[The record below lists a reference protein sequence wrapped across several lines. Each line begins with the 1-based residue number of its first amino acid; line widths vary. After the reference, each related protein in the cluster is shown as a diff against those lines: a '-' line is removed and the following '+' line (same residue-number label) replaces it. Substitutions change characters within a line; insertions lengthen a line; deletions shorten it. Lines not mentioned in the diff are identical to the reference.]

1 MLSSLLIATAFQIGP
16 FYEQRP
22 DYFALRPIVSHEAET
37 TDVLWPVFTS
47 HRDWWRFCF
56 IVNYQNYGVD
66 EGYQFS
72 VLPIWFNGED
82 KQKGAYAGLFPITGY
97 HPHILMLHDWEFAMW
112 PVWMRYKMPRGRDW
126 LETNSVL
133 FPFISWR
140 SDGAWSVWPFYGVN
154 YQRESDHRYAFWPV
168 VTWAK
173 YRADRDTAGAGYSWM
188 VWPLYGKVRRERER
202 QTMYL
207 PPFFSLTEIYT
218 DGKGRRGEMRSF
230 PFVRLRCPWPFL
242 ELEDMPQRTR
252 ISFWPF
258 YESVENYSY
267 KDGSRV
273 SGVKRFGWKLVEI
286 YDDETRIFPFWTS
299 SEDFTRVWPFWECE
313 EDGEITRSKV
323 LSLMP
328 IRWDPAVERN
338 WSKFWTLYENESCP
352 VYTDHS
358 LLWGLIR
365 WRTNK

>member
-1 MLSSLLIATAFQIGP
+1 
-16 FYEQRP
+16 
-22 DYFALRPIVSHEAET
+22 
-37 TDVLWPVFTS
+37 
-47 HRDWWRFCF
+47 
-56 IVNYQNYGVD
+56 
-66 EGYQFS
+66 
-72 VLPIWFNGED
+72 
-82 KQKGAYAGLFPITGY
+82 
-97 HPHILMLHDWEFAMW
+97 
-112 PVWMRYKMPRGRDW
+112 MRYKMPRGRDW

-154 YQRESDHRYAFWPV
+154 YQRESDHCYAFWPL
-168 VTWAK
+168 VTWAE

-188 VWPLYGKVRRERER
+188 VWPLYGKVRRQRER

-218 DGKGRRGEMRSF
+218 DGKGRGGVMRSF

-286 YDDETRIFPFWTS
+286 YDDETRVFQFWTS

-338 WSKFWTLYENESCP
+338 WAKFWTFYENESCP